1 MSPASCYEQAFL
13 YHHWMSCAAGCCA
26 AGCCATGFS
35 DADDHSFYPSHSHSV
50 GMYHFL
56 SDICHD
62 SDRELT
68 HNIPWTQK
76 VGEALHHLAD
86 RTLKAIVTNPGL
98 YYYKV

>member
-1 MSPASCYEQAFL
+1 
-13 YHHWMSCAAGCCA
+13 
-26 AGCCATGFS
+26 
-35 DADDHSFYPSHSHSV
+35 
-50 GMYHFL
+50 MYHFL

-86 RTLKAIVTNPGL
+86 RTLKGIVTNPGW
-98 YYYKV
+98 YYSKV